1 MKKKVIFE
9 AFDNTFLKQEINSLC
24 LYDRTQNISVS
35 NSKYQSTVID
45 LILMLWCTPNKD
57 LENLTESFPKLI
69 IQKLQNTKKGFF
81 KSL

>member
-9 AFDNTFLKQEINSLC
+9 TFNNTFLKQEINSLC

-45 LILMLWCTPNKD
+45 LIFML
-57 LENLTESFPKLI
+57 
-69 IQKLQNTKKGFF
+69 
-81 KSL
+81 